1 MNSTNW
7 KFVTLFFQHNSLF
20 VCLNILCGRVNR
32 KRICKII
39 SWGQFTDVGRC
50 RRFIR
55 VIKCKQPVC
64 FITHRLLNQIY
75 YNWWKIG
82 CILSKVQNFLK
93 PSAFNSCYDTED
105 IPAILAIP
113 DTLFFLP
120 AFPFSDYCLKHRKAQ
135 FVEYQ
140 PEES

>member
-1 MNSTNW
+1 MRTIFAECNPQRNSIDFTCSRW
-7 KFVTLFFQHNSLF
+7 TTW
-20 VCLNILCGRVNR
+20 
-32 KRICKII
+32 ICEII
-39 SWGQFTDVGRC
+39 SWGQFTDVDRC

-113 DTLFFLP
+113 DTLFFQP
-120 AFPFSDYCLKHRKAQ
+120 AFPFSDYCLKRRKAQ
-135 FVEYQ
+135 SATDQ
-140 PEES
+140 PKKS

>member
-1 MNSTNW
+1 MIRRWDTMRTIFAEYNPQRNSIDFTCSRW
-7 KFVTLFFQHNSLF
+7 TTW
-20 VCLNILCGRVNR
+20 
-32 KRICKII
+32 ICEII
-39 SWGQFTDVGRC
+39 SWGQFTDVGRY

-113 DTLFFLP
+113 DTLFFQP
-120 AFPFSDYCLKHRKAQ
+120 TFPFSDYCLKRGKAQ
-135 FVEYQ
+135 SATDR
-140 PEES
+140 PKKS